1 MTSEDQLLQ
10 NAIEAIRNG
19 EKKRARDL
27 LTRLIN
33 ANRDNSEYWLW
44 MSAVVETRKERS
56 FCLKEALRLDPTNPA
71 ARRGLALMGEVPP
84 DPQLAIPLEKQVR
97 KRHKETYKPPST
109 LERFTMQPV
118 WLQGSI
124 AAGILILLIVLIVV
138 IPAGIRTVDRTF
150 FHPPTPITLDLSLL
164 YTPPPTPDL
173 HLPTPTFQGPTPL
186 WMVMESTY
194 TPTPQYV
201 STPHPRTE
209 DYRAGM
215 QAYSRRDFE
224 TAIGFFQQALKMETQ
239 SPDLYYHIGEAYR
252 QLGKLGK
259 ANDAFIQALAL
270 NPNFAPAYVGR
281 ALTLITRNPD
291 QVRDARD
298 DIATAISL
306 DPNFVDAY
314 LAMAQ
319 IDLQQKDANDA
330 LSQVTIALDLSP
342 SSALGY
348 LYQAQALLLLGK
360 PQEALESAQK
370 AHELDFTLLPAYRVL
385 GQAYTSLDMSR
396 EAVDVLNMY
405 TLYYPEDY
413 VALSWLGKEYIALGE
428 TDLALQAL
436 NHALFTYPEYF
447 DALFIRGKMYL
458 DQHQTDNALA
468 DLWQAARQ
476 NPHSFEASLE
486 LSKVYLEKKFYRLAF
501 VRLSHTL
508 GMAETPVE
516 KAAVYLYLAQ
526 VYTAQRDIAE
536 AIDAWNSLLALQEE
550 DIPEE
555 WRQTAEESLQ
565 ALPTLTPT
573 PRPTWTPYLTITPQ
587 ATITPMLSLTPQV
600 TATPTLSPTP

>member
-1 MTSEDQLLQ
+1 
-10 NAIEAIRNG
+10 
-19 EKKRARDL
+19 
-27 LTRLIN
+27 
-33 ANRDNSEYWLW
+33 
-44 MSAVVETRKERS
+44 
-56 FCLKEALRLDPTNPA
+56 
-71 ARRGLALMGEVPP
+71 
-84 DPQLAIPLEKQVR
+84 
-97 KRHKETYKPPST
+97 
-109 LERFTMQPV
+109 
-118 WLQGSI
+118 
-124 AAGILILLIVLIVV
+124 
-138 IPAGIRTVDRTF
+138 
-150 FHPPTPITLDLSLL
+150 
-164 YTPPPTPDL
+164 
-173 HLPTPTFQGPTPL
+173 
-186 WMVMESTY
+186 
-194 TPTPQYV
+194 
-201 STPHPRTE
+201 
-209 DYRAGM
+209 
-215 QAYSRRDFE
+215 
-224 TAIGFFQQALKMETQ
+224 
-239 SPDLYYHIGEAYR
+239 
-252 QLGKLGK
+252 
-259 ANDAFIQALAL
+259 
-270 NPNFAPAYVGR
+270 
-281 ALTLITRNPD
+281 
-291 QVRDARD
+291 
-298 DIATAISL
+298 
-306 DPNFVDAY
+306 
-314 LAMAQ
+314 
-319 IDLQQKDANDA
+319 
-330 LSQVTIALDLSP
+330 
-342 SSALGY
+342 
-348 LYQAQALLLLGK
+348 
-360 PQEALESAQK
+360 
-370 AHELDFTLLPAYRVL
+370 
-385 GQAYTSLDMSR
+385 MSR